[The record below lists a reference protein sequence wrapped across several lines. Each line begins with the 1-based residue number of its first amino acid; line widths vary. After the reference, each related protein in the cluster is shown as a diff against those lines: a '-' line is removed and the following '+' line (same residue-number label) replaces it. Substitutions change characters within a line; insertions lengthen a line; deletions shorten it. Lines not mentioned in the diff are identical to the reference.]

1 MKRAACTWGGLAL
14 ALATSACTADGSAG
28 PGAGDGAASATAT
41 LLDPAGRAMGVAI
54 ATEVGASVRVRIEGE
69 NLPAGSHGAHVHTTG
84 LCTPPKFDSAGP
96 HWNPTSRKHGEQ
108 NPAGKHLGDLPN
120 IQISEGGRGSLEY
133 VIAGTSLAA
142 MLDADGAALV
152 IHATAD
158 DLKTDPSGNSGDRIA
173 CGAFG

>member
-1 MKRAACTWGGLAL
+1 L